1 VIHFLPQQLAPF
13 GCDRKGAVME
23 IAAQVAQGITDASP
37 IFGAQWFGAES
48 HGAILPGL
56 PLLRMMG

>member
-1 VIHFLPQQLAPF
+1 
-13 GCDRKGAVME
+13 ME

-37 IFGAQWFGAES
+37 IFGAERFDAES

-56 PLLRMMG
+56 AAPAHDGVTQPTF